1 MKRLLLLCFTFFT
14 YLEAMSLDDT
24 ILYALEHNNIIK
36 QANISTKRSKS
47 MSEAT
52 QAQKFGK
59 IDALASYDH
68 YSNARTLTSLT
79 PMSISSSPDGSYKIP
94 TTQNMFSVGI
104 AYNVMLFDGFMQQ
117 NTYKISDLQ
126 YRVSAIEGLLE
137 REELIYNVKNIY
149 LSLLASQE
157 RLDAQQL
164 YTKSQMR
171 LLDKI
176 SQEFKLGS
184 KSRIDYLKAKN
195 SLTESELQ
203 EVTLETNID
212 ILKATL
218 SSLMGG
224 KTFDRTE
231 DVEINIDEK
240 LSLEEKTHKLNSLK
254 RYKATE
260 LDVQANERK
269 IDQAKAAYYPKID
282 FRASYA
288 QVFGPNDTT
297 NTVPLTSTAPTAG
310 ETLIE
315 EGEYNSEEDYQIG
328 LHLTWNI
335 FDFGETSALTEEAR
349 LSYMQSKLKSKNVEI
364 ELRKEIITAQ
374 NKIKLAAEEHKYS
387 RIQYELLSETYKM
400 ELVSY
405 ENDALSL
412 TDLLDT
418 SAKKELS
425 NAQVIDAKY
434 SYQIA
439 NYYLDYL
446 LEKGDVK

>member
-1 MKRLLLLCFTFFT
+1 MKRLLLLLYFTFFT

-24 ILYALEHNNIIK
+24 VLYSLEHNNIIK

-47 MSEAT
+47 MRDAT

-59 IDALASYDH
+59 IDALASYDY

-79 PMSISSSPDGSYKIP
+79 PMSMSNSPDGAYKIP

-126 YRVSAIEGLLE
+126 YRVTAIEGLLD

-149 LSLLASQE
+149 LSLLASEEQ
-157 RLDAQQL
+157 LDAQKL
-164 YTKSQMR
+164 YTKSQKK
-171 LLDKI
+171 LLEKI
-176 SQEFKLGS
+176 LQEYKLGS
-184 KSRIDYLKAKN
+184 KSKIDYLKAKN

-203 EVTLETNID
+203 EVTLETNIN

-224 KTFDRTE
+224 KTFDKTE
-231 DVEINIDEK
+231 SIEISIDEK
-240 LSLEEKTHKLNSLK
+240 ASFEENTQKLNSLK
-254 RYKATE
+254 RYKASE

-282 FRASYA
+282 FSASYA
-288 QVFGPNDTT
+288 QIFGPNDTT
-297 NTVPLTSTAPTAG
+297 NTTPTTG
-310 ETLIE
+310 ETFIE

-328 LHLTWNI
+328 VHLTWNI

-349 LSYMQSKLKSKNVEI
+349 LSHMQSKVKSNDVEV
-364 ELRKEIITAQ
+364 ELRKDIITAQ
-374 NKIKLAAEEHKYS
+374 NKIKLAAEEHRS
-387 RIQYELLSETYKM
+387 SLVQYELLSETYKM
-400 ELVSY
+400 ELVKY